1 MSKWFS
7 TILLSIILLMLVV
20 GVVNAAAELGSM
32 PPANEPKTEE
42 GEELGSSP
50 GTSDSGTEEGEEI
63 GAGEGGAS
71 DLPGKSGET
80 VPGTLIPGTGDKASD
95 KNNAPPGKPPVEVPE
110 FSTIGMLAAGA
121 TAGLGYMF
129 MRRKRK

>member
-20 GVVNAAAELGSM
+20 GVVSADAAVNIEDGDDDERSGS
-32 PPANEPKTEE
+32 
-42 GEELGSSP
+42 G
-50 GTSDSGTEEGEEI
+50 
-63 GAGEGGAS
+63 GEGLEDGDDGDREGTGGGDIA
-71 DLPGKSGET
+71 DLPGRSGET

-95 KNNAPPGKPPVEVPE
+95 KNKAPPGKPPSEPYGPPDVPE

-121 TAGLGYMF
+121 AAGLGYLC
-129 MRRKRK
+129 MRKKRK